1 MANRPQRQ
9 RFDVQPAKQKSG
21 WDVVREG
28 GGQVVSHHRT
38 KDLAVDAAVREAR
51 RAPLGEVR
59 IKREDGTIQDERTY
73 GKDPYP
79 PKG

>member
-1 MANRPQRQ
+1 MAKSPHRVTY
-9 RFDVQPAKQKSG
+9 DVQPAKQKSG
-21 WDVVREG
+21 WDVVKEG
-28 GGQVVSHHRT
+28 GGVVSHHRI
-38 KDLAVDAAVREAR
+38 KDPAIDAAVKQAR
-51 RAPLGEVR
+51 REPLGEVR